1 MYCGT
6 CGERIKSGEKI
17 CPFCG
22 SEQTTLPQWK
32 GISLDFISDKEEKE
46 EPLEKT
52 LKTDRNLSD
61 TKSKEEDEIF
71 YRSENLESSPF
82 DFQDTKRKLKQNGGK
97 QKKVSGISGIVK
109 VSIIICVAVLILSG
123 SIYIRALQ
131 RRNDNLGQKLERMEK
146 LEAQLQEQQ
155 IKYKGI
161 AEKQKA
167 QKKQIEAQEKQMN
180 ELEGQIAEI
189 REDLD
194 MNTAEEDFFDA
205 GEAESEEITE
215 RMTDEDKIPESEQ
228 EVISSDG
235 YSQEDYSSDEQ

>member
-6 CGERIKSGEKI
+6 CGERIKNGEKI

-22 SEQTTLPQWK
+22 SEQEALTQWK

-71 YRSENLESSPF
+71 YRPENPENSPF
-82 DFQDTKRKLKQNGGK
+82 DFQDPKRKLKQSGRK
-97 QKKVSGISGIVK
+97 QKKTSGISGIAK
-109 VSIIICVAVLILSG
+109 VSIIICVSVLILSG
-123 SIYIRALQ
+123 GIYIRALQ

-161 AEKQKA
+161 AEKQKE
-167 QKKQIEAQEKQMN
+167 QKKQIEMQERQMN
-180 ELEGQIAEI
+180 ELEARIAEI
-189 REDLD
+189 REALD

-215 RMTDEDKIPESEQ
+215 IMIDEDEIPESEQ
-228 EVISSDG
+228 GVISPDG

>member
-6 CGERIKSGEKI
+6 CGERIKNGEKI

-22 SEQTTLPQWK
+22 SEQEALTQWK
-32 GISLDFISDKEEKE
+32 GISLDSISDKEEKE

-71 YRSENLESSPF
+71 YRPENPENSPF
-82 DFQDTKRKLKQNGGK
+82 DFQDPKRKLKQSGRK
-97 QKKVSGISGIVK
+97 QKKTSGISGIAK
-109 VSIIICVAVLILSG
+109 VSIIICVSVLILSG
-123 SIYIRALQ
+123 GIYIRALQ

-161 AEKQKA
+161 AEKQKE
-167 QKKQIEAQEKQMN
+167 QKKQIEMQERQMN
-180 ELEGQIAEI
+180 ELEARIAEI
-189 REDLD
+189 KEALD

-215 RMTDEDKIPESEQ
+215 IMIDEDEIPESEQ
-228 EVISSDG
+228 GVISSDG